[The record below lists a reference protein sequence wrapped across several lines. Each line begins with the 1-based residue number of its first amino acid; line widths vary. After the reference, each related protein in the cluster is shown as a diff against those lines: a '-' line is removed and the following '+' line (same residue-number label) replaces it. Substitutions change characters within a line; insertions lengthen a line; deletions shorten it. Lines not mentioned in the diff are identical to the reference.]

1 MRKSLLTAIAV
12 AAFGLFAPESA
23 SAQNAILAEMYGRGV
38 HAYYSGNNTDANQ
51 YLSMAINNGIEDPR
65 AYYFRG
71 MVAHASGRAYE
82 AESDWQRGAELEA
95 SGKVAASIGRSL
107 SRFQGSAR
115 IKLEQIRQT
124 ARLQA
129 LATSAARSQQRYG
142 ELGASAAPA
151 APAVVP
157 STPAPAISAPPAPAA
172 EENPFADD
180 SMGEANVVADD
191 VLENAMED
199 PFPGAP
205 DGGDAAPST
214 GDSSPFGDDAGT
226 DANPFGDDAGSDASP
241 FGDDAGMEGNPFD

>member
-1 MRKSLLTAIAV
+1 MRKSLLTAVAV
-12 AAFGLFAPESA
+12 AAFGLFAPNSA

-95 SGKVAASIGRSL
+95 SGMLNASIGRSL

-115 IKLEQIRQT
+115 IKLEQIRQK

-129 LATSAARSQQRYG
+129 LATAAARSQQRYG
-142 ELGASAAPA
+142 ELGASPAPTPSAAPA
-151 APAVVP
+151 APSVVP
-157 STPAPAISAPPAPAA
+157 ATPTPAASAPPAPAA
-172 EENPFADD
+172 AENPFDD
-180 SMGEANVVADD
+180 GDMGEANVVADD
-191 VLENAMED
+191 VLENAMD
-199 PFPGAP
+199 
-205 DGGDAAPST
+205 
-214 GDSSPFGDDAGT
+214 
-226 DANPFGDDAGSDASP
+226 NPFADEPAAGDTAPAAGDASP
-241 FGDDAGMEGNPFD
+241 FGDDAGADANPFGDDGAMEDNPFD